1 MSPVGELPDGSVNLL
16 IFSVLILFCGLEYR
30 TDADAVAQYEHLGV
44 QLVAHGA
51 AQHGEEGPFALRFGA
66 GHPCRGDRADAQMS
80 ARLRVARG
88 RVAVAAAS
96 SAQSFGVFEAERE
109 ASVGIGDLLAVE
121 LDEQPAS
128 TDERRAVEFL
138 VFAAGSAGRSCG
150 QQQEQTKRTEAV
162 AGLHTGQRMSFL
174 FSVDKYTQLIC
185 YLCIRA
191 PSVFG
196 LRRRKAVSHSRR
208 TRKTLVGAPPLG
220 GFRFRRMRSGGP
232 RSRLRTEVVRRM

>member
-121 LDEQPAS
+121 LDEQPAG

-138 VFAAGSAGRSCG
+138 VFAAGAAGRNG
-150 QQQEQTKRTEAV
+150 
-162 AGLHTGQRMSFL
+162 
-174 FSVDKYTQLIC
+174 
-185 YLCIRA
+185 
-191 PSVFG
+191 
-196 LRRRKAVSHSRR
+196 RRRSPDDRYPER
-208 TRKTLVGAPPLG
+208 
-220 GFRFRRMRSGGP
+220 
-232 RSRLRTEVVRRM
+232 